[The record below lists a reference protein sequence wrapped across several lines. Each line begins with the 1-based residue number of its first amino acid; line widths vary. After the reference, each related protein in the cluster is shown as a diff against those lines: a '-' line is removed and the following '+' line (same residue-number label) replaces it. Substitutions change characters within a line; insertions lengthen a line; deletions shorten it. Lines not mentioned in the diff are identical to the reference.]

1 MSCTSSYKKNHKASY
16 QHCPAQGDTINVWLK
31 SLQSQAGTRFLPQS
45 VKVDRCSQ
53 QKKSSFCVNLW
64 NLFGQ
69 TGCFLVAKK

>member
-1 MSCTSSYKKNHKASY
+1 MSCTSSYKKNHTASC

-45 VKVDRCSQ
+45 VKLTGVVSR
-53 QKKSSFCVNLW
+53 KKSSFCVNLW
-64 NLFGQ
+64 NFFGQ